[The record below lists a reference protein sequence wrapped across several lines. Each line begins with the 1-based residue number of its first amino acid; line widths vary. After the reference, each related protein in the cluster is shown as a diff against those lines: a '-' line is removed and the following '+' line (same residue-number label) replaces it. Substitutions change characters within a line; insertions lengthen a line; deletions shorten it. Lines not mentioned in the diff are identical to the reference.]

1 MDEVISRQERITTNA
16 VLLLLVAQIAS
27 DQLHLCPSCAHA
39 TTVYPMASDG
49 PPQSSL
55 PPSMGPGARPVQ
67 PGESNLLNQV
77 LEARS
82 HYRINV
88 ENDAIRLGYQI
99 NGQDRNYRVPFDNM
113 PLSGWMK
120 RLNYGGQNS
129 ARLSG
134 IFLLDMMRGSEN
146 VAGRKLTQ
154 EEVEGLASASS
165 RRMTTQF
172 LGQMSAVAAGAGFAW
187 YGRKVMKFPFIK
199 PKPLE
204 RYDVFPGRFLPLL
217 KGGFARATWQ
227 ITRFNTYI
235 ALWVLVSGPLFASV
249 SNVSMTARLYN
260 DPRTRD
266 LSKTLGEKSKAAADL
281 NRLEMNRAR
290 PGTAVQTAS
299 PQPQTPMTGED
310 GSPQVSFEDGYTG
323 INTGSDPAEFT
334 SESTFTDS
342 ATGSGLLDDSSMQQ
356 DEGQQRTPNA
366 WSRAQTRAAGREE
379 AQQQSSSIS
388 SRPSSS
394 SSDFFFDD
402 ASPTAGNGP
411 NMNAP
416 TSNTRQNQTSGSG
429 GVWDRLRSGNSSR
442 PSPSQL
448 PSAQSTSFDSTDSAN
463 DRRRDFESKQDS
475 FSFSNSQEDR
485 QLAKEQA
492 QRDFDA
498 MLERER
504 REGGAGEYAQG
515 MQATDTGSTSSS
527 TSGSA
532 WERRR
537 RN

>member
-1 MDEVISRQERITTNA
+1 
-16 VLLLLVAQIAS
+16 
-27 DQLHLCPSCAHA
+27 
-39 TTVYPMASDG
+39 
-49 PPQSSL
+49 
-55 PPSMGPGARPVQ
+55 MGPGARPVQ

-88 ENDAIRLGYQI
+88 ENDAVRLGYQI

-120 RLNYGGQNS
+120 RMNYGGASS

-134 IFLLDMMRGSEN
+134 IFLLDMIRGSEN

-204 RYDVFPGRFLPLL
+204 RYDIFPGRFLPLL
-217 KGGFARATWQ
+217 RGSFARATWQ

-235 ALWVLVSGPLFASV
+235 ALWILVSGPLFASV

-260 DPRTRD
+260 DPRTRE
-266 LSKTLGEKSKAAADL
+266 LSRTLGEKSKAAADL

-290 PGTAVQTAS
+290 SGTAAQAAS
-299 PQPQTPMTGED
+299 PARQNSTTGED
-310 GSPQVSFEDGYTG
+310 GSPQVSFDDSYSYSE
-323 INTGSDPAEFT
+323 GSSNKNGNAGDFVADNA
-334 SESTFTDS
+334 FTD
-342 ATGSGLLDDSSMQQ
+342 TRTDTGLLDDSVMQQ
-356 DEGQQRTPNA
+356 KEDRQGTPNA
-366 WSRAQTRAAGREE
+366 WSRAQARASGRELP
-379 AQQQSSSIS
+379 QQSSSIS
-388 SRPSSS
+388 QRPSS

-402 ASPTAGNGP
+402 ASPTTGNDP
-411 NMNAP
+411 SMNTPAP
-416 TSNTRQNQTSGSG
+416 YNRQNQNSRSGSA
-429 GVWDRLRSGNSSR
+429 WERLRSGNASR
-442 PSPSQL
+442 PPGSTQ
-448 PSAQSTSFDSTDSAN
+448 SASYDNANSATD
-463 DRRRDFESKQDS
+463 RQRDFETKQDS

-498 MLERER
+498 MLDKER
-504 REGGAGEYAQG
+504 REGGAGDYARD
-515 MQATDTGSTSSS
+515 MQATETGSDPSS
-527 TSGSA
+527 TATGSA